1 MPENLWEFTF
11 KRTPS
16 SDVTQAATPQYNLP
30 TLTAPKGTPGGA
42 YNLTGTGG
50 GTIVNVRDGYLWT
63 NSKPR
68 TAGKGREEAPYVVMT
83 ERRVKANSMVAQALY
98 SVGAV
103 GDNLA
108 SVLTKLGE
116 TTNLAKEQLAKSAIG
131 NELTNV
137 FQQVTKATANALR
150 NSLGVD
156 KINSESLQSFLD
168 TQLNYIKDD
177 PTFLTQDYL
186 SWYKGLYI
194 TERTG
199 WKFVL
204 PYFEDYGQSVGN
216 SWGNDSSSSGANI
229 LTTGVAALAG
239 EINTGIKNI
248 VGGLLNTSTGAYI
261 ENSQF
266 YQFAHEGESVTIK
279 FPLINTGAATYDD
292 VVKHWQFIF
301 LLLYN
306 NKPERINRNLIEPP
320 PIYETTI
327 PGVKYM
333 PFSYIKNM
341 SIKYKGARRTM
352 KINVPVTAGNSIS
365 TTSYNTTIETIVPEA
380 YEIEITLQGLVTDSK
395 NFMYSLVQDQSVNV
409 SDISNRPTGTPS
421 FIGPVVPRV

>member
-68 TAGKGREEAPYVVMT
+68 VAGKGREEAPYVVMT

-103 GDNLA
+103 GDNIA
-108 SVLTKLGE
+108 SALTKLGL
-116 TTNLAKEQLAKSAIG
+116 TAGSTSQSAVVVG
-131 NELTNV
+131 NELASL
-137 FQQVTKATANALR
+137 FQKATNAATEFLK
-150 NSLGVD
+150 NSLGID
-156 KINSESLQSFLD
+156 KINSQSLQSFLD

-216 SWGNDSSSSGANI
+216 SWGSDSSSSGANV

-239 EINTGIKNI
+239 EINTGIKTI
-248 VGGLLNTSTGAYI
+248 LGGLLNTSTGAYI

-266 YQFAHEGESVTIK
+266 YQFAHEGESVTIR

-333 PFSYIKNM
+333 PFSYIKTL
-341 SIKYKGARRTM
+341 SVKYKGARRTM
-352 KINVPVTAGNSIS
+352 KINVPVTAGNSLS
-365 TTSYNTTIETIVPEA
+365 NASFNTTIETIVPEA

-395 NFMYSLVQDQSVNV
+395 NFMYSLIQDQSVNV
-409 SDISNRPTGTPS
+409 TDISNRPTGTPS
-421 FIGPVVPRV
+421 FIGPVVPRP

>member
-1 MPENLWEFTF
+1 MPENLWQFTF

-16 SDVTQAATPQYNLP
+16 PDATRLADPQYTLP
-30 TLTAPKGTPGGA
+30 TLTAPKGTPGGD

-50 GTIVNVRDGYLWT
+50 GTIINVRDGYLWT

-98 SVGAV
+98 SVGAIT
-103 GDNLA
+103 DSIA
-108 SVLTKLGE
+108 SVG
-116 TTNLAKEQLAKSAIG
+116 AKFGLLSNGATKSANIAG
-131 NELTNV
+131 NEIANI
-137 FQQVTKATANALR
+137 FQKAAGALG
-150 NSLGVD
+150 NLGLGT
-156 KINSESLQSFLD
+156 INSQSLQSFLGSQTD
-168 TQLNYIKDD
+168 YIKDD
-177 PTFLTQDYL
+177 PSFLTQDYL

-194 TERTG
+194 TEKTG

-204 PYFEDYGQSVGN
+204 PYFEDYGQGVGN
-216 SWGNDSSSSGANI
+216 SWGSDSSSSGANV
-229 LTTGVAALAG
+229 LTTGVAAAMG
-239 EINTGIKNI
+239 EANTAIRNL

-266 YQFAHEGESVTIK
+266 YQYAQSGESITIR

-327 PGVKYM
+327 PGVQYM
-333 PFSYIKNM
+333 PFSYIKTI
-341 SIKYKGARRTM
+341 SIDYKGARRTM
-352 KINVPVTAGNSIS
+352 KINVPVTAGNSLS
-365 TTSYNTTIETIVPEA
+365 NANFNTTIETIIPEA
-380 YEIEITLQGLVTDSK
+380 YDIKITLQGLVADSK
-395 NFMYSLVQDQSVNV
+395 NFMYSLIQDQSVNV
-409 SDISNRPTGTPS
+409 SDIANRPTG
-421 FIGPVVPRV
+421 VPTFRSTI